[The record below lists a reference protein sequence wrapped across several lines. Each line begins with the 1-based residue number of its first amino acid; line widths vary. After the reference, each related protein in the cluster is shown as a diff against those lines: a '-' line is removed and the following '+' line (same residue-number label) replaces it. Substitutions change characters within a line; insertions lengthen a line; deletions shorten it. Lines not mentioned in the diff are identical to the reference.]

1 MILIDLIIKTN
12 NEVTMKMFKSL
23 AILMIALAG
32 FAFTTQLGPDKTI
45 SEVVAE
51 REDLSTL
58 LSALDAAE
66 LTETLKG
73 EGPYTVFAPTNDGF
87 NALPDGKLDELMM
100 PESKDALTKTLKYHV
115 VSGEYYASDLYDG
128 QELETLDGTK
138 ITVKGSGAS
147 HEEGMMDEEGAQED
161 VQEEVEQGM
170 QQGQASGLKINNAS
184 LVEQDIEASNG
195 VIHVIDAVIMPTP
208 ADAIGTV
215 EDEF

>member
-1 MILIDLIIKTN
+1 
-12 NEVTMKMFKSL
+12 MKMFKSL

-32 FAFTTQLGPDKTI
+32 FAFTTQMGPDKTI

-66 LTETLKG
+66 LTETLKE

-87 NALPDGKLDELMM
+87 NALPEGKLDELLM

-138 ITVKGSGAS
+138 ITVKGSGAQ
-147 HEEGMMDEEGAQED
+147 EEGMMDEEGAQEN
-161 VQEEVEQGM
+161 VEEEVEQGM
-170 QQGQASGLKINNAS
+170 QQGQASGLQINNAN

-208 ADAIGTV
+208 TDAIGTV

>member
-1 MILIDLIIKTN
+1 
-12 NEVTMKMFKSL
+12 MKMFKSL

-32 FAFTTQLGPDKTI
+32 LAFTTQLGPDKTI
-45 SEVVAE
+45 SEVVTE

-87 NALPDGKLDELMM
+87 NALPTDKLDELMT
-100 PESKDALTKTLKYHV
+100 PENKEALSKILKYHV
-115 VSGEYYASDLYDG
+115 VSGEYFASDLYDG
-128 QELETLDGTK
+128 QELETLEGTK
-138 ITVKGSGAS
+138 ITVKGSAPEG
-147 HEEGMMDEEGAQED
+147 EEGMMDEEGAQED

-170 QQGQASGLKINNAS
+170 QQGQTSGLKINDAN

-208 ADAIGTV
+208 TDAIGTV